1 MAANTQITSTGI
13 RYPDNT
19 TATTRQITAPTG
31 PPGPTGPTGPAGP
44 PDHQGARPRTTGCRR

>member
-31 PPGPTGPTGPAGP
+31 PTGPTGPNG
-44 PDHQGARPRTTGCRR
+44 